1 MSATTC
7 PECGAAV
14 PDGATCRDNFHA
26 LLLLESEIPGG
37 PGSLAHFY
45 AVASYGLQHP
55 RSMNYTAET
64 LAGLRAA
71 VADSLDGRTTVADI
85 RRRMSQQTDG
95 ARRVTRRP
103 GDPEPTWHRGPWPMS
118 VAEVLT
124 VEAEQGAYGTMVER
138 WARSVRETLDAAR
151 G

>member
-7 PECGAAV
+7 PECGAAI

-26 LLLLESEIPGG
+26 LLLLESDIPGG

-45 AVASYGLQHP
+45 AVASYGLQ
-55 RSMNYTAET
+55 
-64 LAGLRAA
+64 RA
-71 VADSLDGRTTVADI
+71 TVADI
-85 RRRMSQQTDG
+85 RRRMRQQTEG

-103 GDPEPTWHRGPWPMS
+103 GDPEPAWHRGPWPMS